1 MNNTKFWGVLNGAT
15 MGNIIIKISAL
26 VFGIA
31 LWFLVISQ
39 KDFQL
44 SMEVPLN
51 FVKLHENMAIAS
63 KPPHTLQITVEGK
76 SWDLIR
82 LRHQMQKDNQNVVA
96 MVVDLQNVELGGTRI
111 HLDAKN
117 FVAPGFPDVSFV
129 EPDNQLIFVDLE
141 IDTRIVRNVPIKSNV
156 NFNAAQGYLLAD
168 EPKILPEELK
178 VSGARNALTRIID
191 IPTDSINFDTLRSSG
206 EFVVPLNFSSLPA
219 FVSPSDSTVK
229 IAVNIQ
235 KMNNKTFKNVPV
247 NLIGFFDRK
256 TYSLDPETVSVEITG
271 GEQVL
276 DSIDAKDIELVLE
289 FNRFAI
295 EDADSLAPTVKLT
308 LPASVNRDMSIKAF
322 QVKPEKVRLNKIEA
336 KPAAAENTEE
346 AVQEAVK

>member
-1 MNNTKFWGVLNGAT
+1 
-15 MGNIIIKISAL
+15 MGNIVIKITAL

-44 SMEVPLN
+44 SMEVPLH

-63 KPPHTLQITVEGK
+63 KPPHTLHITVEDK

-82 LRHQMQKDNQNVVA
+82 LRHQMNKDKQNSVA
-96 MVVDLQNVELGGTRI
+96 MVVDLQNAELGGTRI
-111 HLDAKN
+111 HLDAHN
-117 FVAPGFPDVSFV
+117 FVAPGFPDIRFV
-129 EPDNQLIFVDLE
+129 EPDNQLIFIDLE

-168 EPKILPEELK
+168 DPAILPEELK

-191 IPTDSINFDTLRSSG
+191 IPTDSVNYDTLRKSG
-206 EFVVPLNFSSLPA
+206 KFKVPLNFASLPS
-219 FVSPSDSTVK
+219 FVKPSDSTVT

-235 KMNNKTFKNVPV
+235 KMDSKTFQNIPV
-247 NLIGFFDRK
+247 SLIGFFDK
-256 TYSLDPETVSVEITG
+256 KIYSLNPDTVSVEITG

-276 DSIDAKDIELVLE
+276 DSISSKDIELILE

-308 LPASVNRDMSIKAF
+308 LPPSVNREMSIKAI
-322 QVKPEKVRLNKIEA
+322 QIKPEKVRLNKVEV
-336 KPAAAENTEE
+336 KPAVTENPEE
-346 AVQEAVK
+346 TVQEATP

>member
-1 MNNTKFWGVLNGAT
+1 
-15 MGNIIIKISAL
+15 MGNIVIKISAL
-26 VFGIA
+26 IFGIA

-63 KPPHTLQITVEGK
+63 KPPHTLHITVEGK

-82 LRHQMQKDNQNVVA
+82 LRHQMNQNAQTTVA
-96 MVVDLQNVELGGTRI
+96 MVVDLQNAELGGTRI
-111 HLDAKN
+111 HLDARN
-117 FVAPGFPDVSFV
+117 FVAPGFPDVRFV

-141 IDTRIVRNVPIKSNV
+141 IDTRITRNVPIKSNV

-168 EPKILPEELK
+168 EPRILPEELK

-191 IPTDSINFDTLRSSG
+191 IPTDSINFDTLRHSKK
-206 EFVVPLNFSSLPA
+206 FRVPLNFASLPS
-219 FVSPSDSTVK
+219 FVKPSDSVVTMSVD
-229 IAVNIQ
+229 IQ
-235 KMNNKTFKNVPV
+235 KMSSKTFENVPV
-247 NLIGFFDRK
+247 SLIGFFDK
-256 TYSLDPETVSVEITG
+256 KIYSLVPDTVSVEITG

-276 DSIDAKDIELVLE
+276 DSVSSKDIELILE

-295 EDADSLAPTVKLT
+295 EDADSLPPTVKLT
-308 LPASVNRDMSIKAF
+308 LPASVNRDMSIKAI
-322 QVKPEKVRLNKIEA
+322 QVKPEKVRLNKVEV
-336 KPAAAENTEE
+336 KPVVTENPEE
-346 AVQEAVK
+346 TVQEAAP

>member
-1 MNNTKFWGVLNGAT
+1 
-15 MGNIIIKISAL
+15 MGNIVIKITAL

-44 SMEVPLN
+44 SMEVPLH

-63 KPPHTLQITVEGK
+63 RPPHTLHITVEGK

-82 LRHQMQKDNQNVVA
+82 LRHQMSKDNQNSVA
-96 MVVDLQNVELGGTRI
+96 MVVDLQNAELGGTRI
-111 HLDAKN
+111 HLDARN
-117 FVAPGFPDVSFV
+117 FMAPGFPDIRFV
-129 EPDNQLIFVDLE
+129 EPDNQLIFIDLE
-141 IDTRIVRNVPIKSNV
+141 IDTRIVRNVPIKSNAT
-156 NFNAAQGYLLAD
+156 FNAAQGFLLAD
-168 EPKILPEELK
+168 DPQILPEELK

-191 IPTDSINFDTLRSSG
+191 IPTDSVNFDTLRRSG
-206 EFVVPLNFSSLPA
+206 KFQVPLNFSTLPS
-219 FVSPSDSTVK
+219 FVEPSDSSVT

-235 KMNNKTFKNVPV
+235 KMSNKNFQSVPV
-247 NLIGFFDRK
+247 SLIGFFDK
-256 TYSLDPETVSVEITG
+256 KVYSLDPDTVSVEITG

-276 DSIDAKDIELVLE
+276 DSISSKDIELVLE

-308 LPASVNRDMSIKAF
+308 LPSSVNREMSIKAI
-322 QVKPEKVRLNKIEA
+322 QVKPEKVRLNKVEE
-336 KPAAAENTEE
+336 KPAVAANPEE
-346 AVQEAVK
+346 TIPEAAP